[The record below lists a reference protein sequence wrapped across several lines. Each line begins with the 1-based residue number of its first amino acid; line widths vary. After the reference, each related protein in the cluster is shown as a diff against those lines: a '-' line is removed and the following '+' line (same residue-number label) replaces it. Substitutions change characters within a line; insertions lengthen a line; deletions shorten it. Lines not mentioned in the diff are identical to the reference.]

1 MGDVICPICHDK
13 SGQFDDYGKR
23 KRVLCHHCHSLERTR
38 AMADMWT
45 RYIGGAFG
53 LRGKKGLI
61 VSPSSSERMF
71 FRNQGLS
78 DITTLDIRAE
88 VEPDIQGDLC
98 EADFLPDDTYHFIY
112 ASYVFPFLHDYQK
125 ALWHIRRVLK
135 TDGIFVNFVP
145 VHNRRPTIHHQVGA
159 ENSGWY
165 GKENFEKYNIGEYT
179 TFGDLGV
186 IEDHARFFIVKTL
199 YGRDIVSGKDFCFLC
214 CYPKEAARMIRAD

>member
-1 MGDVICPICHDK
+1 MIMASGSAFFAIIATAWSARGRWRICGLGI
-13 SGQFDDYGKR
+13 S
-23 KRVLCHHCHSLERTR
+23 
-38 AMADMWT
+38 
-45 RYIGGAFG
+45 GGAFG

-179 TFGDLGV
+179 TFGDLGSS
-186 IEDHARFFIVKTL
+186 KTML
-199 YGRDIVSGKDFCFLC
+199 DSSLSRRSMAGTSCRGRSSASF
-214 CYPKEAARMIRAD
+214 AAIQRKRHG